1 MRLDANPLIMKAILI
16 PVDFS
21 DYAQTAIAAGVSL
34 AKKTGAEIFLL
45 HIFSAPS
52 DWNRIAVAEQQ
63 KYPEYEGRMVDGELK
78 MERLLKDK
86 LLKGT
91 KVTGL
96 VRPGIVQEQIIQ
108 VAKLYKCDL
117 IIMGAHGMGESHRY
131 FIGSHAQKVLR
142 TSPCPVLSVKKDFKP
157 ASLKKMVF
165 AANFEESLTKP
176 FGTIISFLKATGAS
190 MTLLYVNTP
199 SNFKGT
205 ATVEKEMKKLMD
217 AYPAV
222 KMKGEIYNA
231 VDAEKGMLEFAEKHK
246 IQVIA
251 KVTHN
256 RSRRA
261 GYDFGITE
269 SLLYK
274 SKLPILSIMLN

>member
-1 MRLDANPLIMKAILI
+1 MKTILI

-21 DYAQTAIAAGVSL
+21 DYAKTAIATGASL

-63 KYPEYEGRMVDGELK
+63 RHPEHEGRMVEGELK

-96 VRPGIVQEQIIQ
+96 VRPGIVQEQIMQ

-165 AANFEESLTKP
+165 AANFEEPLAKP
-176 FGTIISFLKATGAS
+176 FGTIISFLKAAGAS
-190 MTLLYVNTP
+190 MTLLYINTP

-205 ATVEKEMKKLMD
+205 AIVEKEMKKLME
-217 AYPAV
+217 AYPGV

-231 VDAEKGMLEFAEKHK
+231 LNVEKGMLEFAEKHN
-246 IQVIA
+246 IQVIS

-256 RSRRA
+256 RARRA

-274 SKLPILSIMLN
+274 SKLPVLSIMLN

>member
-1 MRLDANPLIMKAILI
+1 MKAILI
-16 PVDFS
+16 PIDFS
-21 DYAQTAIAAGVSL
+21 DYAKTAINTGANL

-45 HIFSAPS
+45 HVFSAPS
-52 DWNRIAVAEQQ
+52 DWNRISVEEQQ
-63 KYPEYEGRMVDGELK
+63 KYPEHEARMVDAELK
-78 MERLLKDK
+78 IERLLKDK
-86 LLKGT
+86 VLKGT

-157 ASLKKMVF
+157 ASIKKVVF
-165 AANFEESLTKP
+165 AANFEEPLTKP
-176 FGTIISFLKATGAS
+176 FGTIVSFLKATGAS

-205 ATVEKEMKKLMD
+205 LEVENAMKKLVD
-217 AYPAV
+217 AYPNL
-222 KMKGEIYNA
+222 KMKGEIYNSLS
-231 VDAEKGMLEFAEKHK
+231 VEKGMLEFADKHK
-246 IQVIA
+246 AQVIS

-256 RSRRA
+256 RAKRA

-274 SKLPILSIMLN
+274 SKIPVLSIVLN

>member
-1 MRLDANPLIMKAILI
+1 MKAILI
-16 PVDFS
+16 PIDFS
-21 DYAQTAIAAGVSL
+21 DYAKTAINTGANL

-45 HIFSAPS
+45 HVFSAPA
-52 DWNRIAVAEQQ
+52 DWNRISVEEQQ
-63 KYPEYEGRMVDGELK
+63 KYPEHEGRMVDAEIK
-78 MERLLKDK
+78 MERMLKDK
-86 LLKGT
+86 VLKGT

-96 VRPGIVQEQIIQ
+96 VRPGIVQEQIMQ

-157 ASLKKMVF
+157 ASIKKVVF
-165 AANFEESLTKP
+165 AANFEEPLAKP
-176 FGTIISFLKATGAS
+176 FGTITSFLKATGAS

-199 SNFKGT
+199 SNFKSTT
-205 ATVEKEMKKLMD
+205 AVELEMKKLMD
-217 AYPAV
+217 AYPNV
-222 KMKGEIYNA
+222 KMKGEIFNA
-231 VDAEKGMLEFAEKHK
+231 LSVEKGMLEFADRHK
-246 IQVIA
+246 AQVIS

-256 RSRRA
+256 RARRA

-274 SKLPILSIMLN
+274 SKVPVLSVMVN